1 MNRIELIASGSRC
14 ITVHLWQVVS
24 SHLVSY
30 PHATLQCARNW
41 KLMRAPQRDRRGTW
55 TIPGHP
61 AGRQFWRRLWSTHE
75 SLAQPCISEPIAT
88 TTWTGRQT
96 DRHHHHHSPSYR
108 VVWSW
113 SRWIWLTG
121 CCCLTACVR
130 FTSDRPALLPFNG
143 AVLRNMALHKSKL
156 FHVSTLAHM
165 ALQFSWGRTRKCFK
179 LFLLFVQKRL
189 TQAE

>member
-88 TTWTGRQT
+88 TTWTDRQT
-96 DRHHHHHSPSYR
+96 DRQTSSSPFTIISR
-108 VVWSW
+108 RLVV
-113 SRWIWLTG
+113 
-121 CCCLTACVR
+121 V
-130 FTSDRPALLPFNG
+130 ALNLIDG
-143 AVLRNMALHKSKL
+143 L
-156 FHVSTLAHM
+156 
-165 ALQFSWGRTRKCFK
+165 
-179 LFLLFVQKRL
+179 LLFDCLCQIHLRPTSPFAVQWGGSGKHGL
-189 TQAE
+189 TQV